1 MEEELIKNKEL
12 IISIFINES
21 FRGQQLLDGTIVE
34 FR

>member
-1 MEEELIKNKEL
+1 MEEEVIKNKER

-21 FRGQQLLDGTIVE
+21 FRGQQVLGDMLAE